1 MNNNTNNE
9 SLHLKYRPRSLD
21 KVVGNETTVA
31 ALKAMLAKGTLPHTI
46 LLSGPRGSGKTTIAR
61 ILKDELECSDMDWHE
76 INSSSDRGIDGIRRI
91 ASDLHNHP
99 AAGPVKIYFFD
110 ECHNILPLPQ
120 ETALKMWEEPPKHVY
135 FFLATTDPEDLIPTV
150 RDRCNPMPVRAL
162 TFKELERLCDY
173 VCGKE
178 GIELS
183 DKVKDDLV
191 ASADGSAR
199 MLLVLLDKIRHLDES
214 QQAEAIAQKLA
225 EENEAI
231 DLCRALIEKKTWK
244 DVAKILQNLKGEPEK
259 TRWAVLGYA
268 RSVLL
273 RQGTYQA
280 YLVIDAFARPFFDS
294 KAAGLAMACFEAIQA
309 KG

>member
-1 MNNNTNNE
+1 MVNENE
-9 SLHLKYRPRSLD
+9 SLHLKYRPKSLD

-31 ALKAMLAKGTLPHTI
+31 ALKAMLSKGTLPHVI
-46 LLSGPRGSGKTTIAR
+46 LFSAPSGCGKTSLAR
-61 ILKDELECSDMDWHE
+61 ILKDELECSDFDWHE
-76 INSSSDRGIDGIRRI
+76 VNSSSDRGIDGMRSIQRDMHL
-91 ASDLHNHP
+91 SP
-99 AAGPVKIYFFD
+99 VSGPVKIYFMD
-110 ECHNILPLPQ
+110 ESHNLTQ
-120 ETALKMWEEPPKHVY
+120 NAMESALKMWEDTPAHVY
-135 FFLATTDPEDLIPTV
+135 FFLATTEPEKLLPTV
-150 RDRCNPMPVRAL
+150 RTRCCDMPLRPL

-178 GIELS
+178 QIELS

-231 DLCRALIEKKTWK
+231 DLCRALIDKKTWK

-294 KAAGLAMACFEAIQA
+294 KAAGLAMACFEAIQS